1 MILEQHWILFA
12 AFFSALFTIVNP
24 FSTASVFLTIARN
37 NSKEEKRL
45 IVKKACITAGLVLI
59 LFAVLGNFLLNF
71 FGITIDAF
79 RVAGGIIIVSIGYK
93 MLHAGKVDFNTDKQK
108 KEAISK
114 EDISIIPLAIPML
127 SGPGAITTTLVLM
140 GKVTNLIEVGLL
152 FSAII
157 IVIFLSYFIISRAD
171 AVDKFIG
178 ENGKNVIDKV
188 MGLIVLVVGVQFVIN
203 GITSILQGIF
213 A

>member
-24 FSTASVFLTIARN
+24 FSTASVFLTIARD
-37 NSKEEKRL
+37 NSKEQKRQ
-45 IVKKACITAGLVLI
+45 IVKKACITAALVLI
-59 LFAVLGNFLLNF
+59 LFAVLGNYVLNF

-93 MLHAGKVDFNTDKQK
+93 MLHAGKEHFNTDKQK
-108 KEAISK
+108 KEAIAK

-140 GKVTNLIEVGLL
+140 GKVTNLVEIVLL
-152 FSAII
+152 FLAII
-157 IVIFLSYFIISRAD
+157 IVCALSYFIISRAD
-171 AVDKFIG
+171 TVDRFIG

-203 GITSILQGIF
+203 GITSIIRGVI